1 MIALGPAEALK
12 RVGAKGNDDY
22 RHEQSE
28 KGDAVDSED
37 RNVARHFNGIRDGGN
52 SRIHLRLDAKIGM
65 AGGDARDHHAVVTT
79 SFGPPAVTIV
89 ARVVADFP
97 PEVPRLPR
105 VLIDE
110 RVIEIHPLVSDRC
123 PSLYLDG

>member
-1 MIALGPAEALK
+1 MHDVSDQGGDGYLQWLFFFQAE
-12 RVGAKGNDDY
+12 D
-22 RHEQSE
+22 
-28 KGDAVDSED
+28 
-37 RNVARHFNGIRDGGN
+37 GIRDGGN
-52 SRIHLRLDAKIGM
+52 SRIHLRLDAKIVM

-79 SFGPPAVTIV
+79 SFGPRAVTIV

-110 RVIEIHPLVSDRC
+110 RVIEIDPLVADWC